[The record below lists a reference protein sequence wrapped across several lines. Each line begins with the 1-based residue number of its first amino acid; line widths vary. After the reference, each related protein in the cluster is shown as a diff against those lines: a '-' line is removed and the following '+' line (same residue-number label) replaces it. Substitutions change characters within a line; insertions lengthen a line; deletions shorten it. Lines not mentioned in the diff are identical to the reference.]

1 MNDDDAPAGGPH
13 PAQAAP
19 TTAPHTSSDTSSATS
34 PRFYAHSVPKQ
45 PENRWQTLPE
55 HLHAVG
61 RMAGES
67 AAVFNAQAL
76 GQVIGWLHDLGKYTL
91 PFQERLRGSPLRV
104 DHSTWGARIAQQ
116 RLGVVGQL
124 LAYGI
129 AGHHA
134 GLANGEREGERT
146 ALAERLVADLHALHP
161 DWEKDIALPSRLGT
175 PAGFQLYSQ
184 DRKQAADRYPFQL
197 AFLVRMLFSCLVD
210 ADFLDTER
218 FYLQTEGRT
227 DHRSAAGASP
237 SLSALRDQ
245 LDGYMA
251 GLAAKCDADSNVNRL
266 RADILRQ
273 VRQGADRSPG
283 LFSLTVPTGGG
294 KTLASL
300 AFALDHAIRHGLRR
314 VIFVIPFTSIV
325 EQNAAVF
332 REALGPL
339 GDAAVLEH
347 HSAFI
352 ERQPPRDDPE
362 QYQSVQKLRLAMEN
376 WDAPIVVTTAVQF
389 FESLFAARPSQCR
402 KLHNIAGSVVVLD
415 EAQTMPLKLLKP
427 CVAAIDELA
436 RNYRASIVLCTATQ
450 PALEAPAFDGGLTG
464 VRELAPEPTQLFQ
477 QLERVRVRHVGTLDD
492 AALAGHMRERE
503 QVLCIVNNRRHA
515 RAVYE
520 AMADLP
526 GARHLTTLMC
536 AKHRSEVLAEVR
548 QMLVDKMHCRVVS
561 TSLIEAGVDVDF
573 PTVLRAEAGLDS
585 IAQAAGR
592 CNREGRRSRDASE
605 VLVFANANEDWAPP
619 PELEQY
625 AQAAREVLRQC
636 EERPLSPDAIARY
649 FDLLYWQKGSKE
661 LDVPDLMGLL
671 KASRPNG
678 LPMETLATKF
688 RMIDSVQMPV
698 IVPYD
703 NEARK
708 ALKDLE
714 SAEGSVGLARKLQP
728 YVVQL
733 PKQGFDALYQA
744 GAIAPV
750 KPEKWGEQFMELVHP
765 DLYDSRFGLHWDN
778 PTFIRSER
786 LNWQDCR
793 RVGKR
798 PSQRNTGRGHG
809 LWSEI
814 EDLGRARLLH
824 APRDEG

>member
-1 MNDDDAPAGGPH
+1 MNDDDTPAGGH
-13 PAQAAP
+13 CPAQAN
-19 TTAPHTSSDTSSATS
+19 TTAALHTSSDTSPAAS
-34 PRFYAHSVPKQ
+34 PRFYAHSVKEQ
-45 PENRWQTLPE
+45 PESCWQTLPD

-67 AAVFNAQAL
+67 AAVFNAGLL

-134 GLANGEREGERT
+134 GLANGEGEGERT
-146 ALAERLVADLHALHP
+146 ALAERLLADLHALHP
-161 DWEKDIALPSRLGT
+161 DWEKDITLPSRLGT
-175 PAGFQLYSQ
+175 PAGFRLYSQ
-184 DRKQAADRYPFQL
+184 DHKQAADRYPFQL

-218 FYLQTEGRT
+218 FYLQTESRT
-227 DHRSAAGASP
+227 DHRSAGGVPP

-245 LDGYMA
+245 LDGYMV
-251 GLAAKCDADSNVNRL
+251 GLAAKGDPDSNVNRL

-273 VRQGADRSPG
+273 VRQGADLSPG

-362 QYQSVQKLRLAMEN
+362 KYQSVQKLRLAMEN
-376 WDAPIVVTTAVQF
+376 WDTPIVVTTAVQF

-402 KLHNIAGSVVVLD
+402 KLHHIAGSVVVLD

-427 CVAAIDELA
+427 CVATIDELA
-436 RNYRASIVLCTATQ
+436 RNYRTSVVLCTATQ
-450 PALEAPAFDGGLTG
+450 PALEAPAFEGGLTG
-464 VRELAPEPTQLFQ
+464 VRELAPEPTLLFQ
-477 QLERVRVRHVGTLDD
+477 QLERVCVRHLGTLDD
-492 AALAGHMRERE
+492 AALAGHLRERE

-536 AKHRSEVLAEVR
+536 AKHRSEVLTEVR
-548 QMLVDKMHCRVVS
+548 QLLKAGQPCRVVS

-592 CNREGRRSRDASE
+592 CNREGRRSRDASD

-619 PELEQY
+619 PELTQY

-636 EERPLSPDAIARY
+636 EGSPLAPEAIARY
-649 FDLLYWQKGSKE
+649 FALLYWQKGGKE

-671 KASRPNG
+671 KASRPDN
-678 LPMETLATKF
+678 LPMENLATKF

-703 NEARK
+703 DEARK
-708 ALKDLE
+708 ALNALKF
-714 SAEGSVGLARKLQP
+714 AEGSVGVARKLQP

-744 GAIAPV
+744 GAVAPV
-750 KPEKWGEQFMELVHP
+750 EPAKWGEQFMVLVHP
-765 DLYDSRFGLHWDN
+765 DLYDDRFGLHWDD

-786 LNWQDCR
+786 LTW
-793 RVGKR
+793 
-798 PSQRNTGRGHG
+798 
-809 LWSEI
+809 
-814 EDLGRARLLH
+814 
-824 APRDEG
+824 